1 MKNVTLS
8 IPDDLLKKSREYA
21 QKHGSSLNEF
31 VRVLLKQ
38 AINQPENDP
47 AKKLIAHSKSKR
59 LVVETKN
66 WNWNRSELYDR
77 KVLS

>member
-8 IPDDLLKKSREYA
+8 IPDDLLQKSREYA

-47 AKKLIAHSKSKR
+47 VQKLIVHSRTKR
-59 LVVETKN
+59 LVVETKTRN
-66 WNWNRSELYDR
+66 WKRSELPDH
-77 KVLS
+77 